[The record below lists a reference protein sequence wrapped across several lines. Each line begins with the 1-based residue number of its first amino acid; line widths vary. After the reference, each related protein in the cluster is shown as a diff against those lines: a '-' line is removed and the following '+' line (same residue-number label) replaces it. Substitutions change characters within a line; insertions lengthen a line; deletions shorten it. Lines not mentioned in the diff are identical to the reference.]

1 MKTFYWFKT
10 CPFCNQGRLFI
21 YKNITDS
28 KLYLHC
34 EECERGY
41 YDPQKIDAEHS
52 FLTLSEDFD
61 AVVATADDVKTMGW
75 EGLDM
80 KFVVK

>member
-1 MKTFYWFKT
+1 MYWYKT
-10 CPFCNQGRLFI
+10 CPFCNQGRLFVFNNN
-21 YKNITDS
+21 KTD

-41 YDPQKIDAEHS
+41 NDIENIDKEHS

-61 AVVATADDVKTMGW
+61 AVAATEKDINNAGWHSMVLNVATK
-75 EGLDM
+75 
-80 KFVVK
+80 